1 MTVIRAVA
9 VATILALCFST
20 TANAD
25 QHRKEDR
32 SIKELV
38 ERLGSDDAQIREP
51 AAKALETRCTKADA
65 GMGGLTGLSD
75 DDDSAKLERFRKEA
89 KPLISALVKLLES
102 PYEESHVAAARALGA
117 IGPDAAACRTALRKI
132 IRDKNNSQGF
142 RMVAVPALLSVTP
155 AGESAG
161 RDVIEGLV
169 DAFFDNADDLEAPD
183 EVIPGQSDEE
193 TLSGMYGS
201 YFAGLLIITGRTS
214 IEVPPLVEVT
224 AAAFPRRLRLTAIA
238 ALATLEAE
246 AASAVP
252 SLRKLLGDVDHLVR
266 QFAGLAIAHIEG
278 DRSEIAPIIKAM
290 SLDER
295 ESAKFVDEANDLV
308 KQRQEASQR
317 IRENGTENVQLAMPM
332 LKHRNSY
339 HQRQAIR
346 MLAEIGPPARDA
358 VPELKKLLKS
368 DDKATRAAAAE
379 ALKAIEG
386 ASAPAASEPNKP
398 KAE

>member
-1 MTVIRAVA
+1 
-9 VATILALCFST
+9 
-20 TANAD
+20 
-25 QHRKEDR
+25 
-32 SIKELV
+32 
-38 ERLGSDDAQIREP
+38 
-51 AAKALETRCTKADA
+51 
-65 GMGGLTGLSD
+65 
-75 DDDSAKLERFRKEA
+75 
-89 KPLISALVKLLES
+89 
-102 PYEESHVAAARALGA
+102 
-117 IGPDAAACRTALRKI
+117 
-132 IRDKNNSQGF
+132 
-142 RMVAVPALLSVTP
+142 
-155 AGESAG
+155 
-161 RDVIEGLV
+161 
-169 DAFFDNADDLEAPD
+169 
-183 EVIPGQSDEE
+183 
-193 TLSGMYGS
+193 MYGS